1 MEENNNLEVQNEA
14 FEAEEREMS
23 FFKKFLKALGKGY
36 LIIII
41 LSIIFSLTALLV
53 SNFVVKDETMIK
65 FSFRYTIDINLNAND
80 IISNENIDKV
90 KNISYSYYTGS
101 KISTYKYVEIE
112 NIMIEEDSKN
122 AYTIYVNKSA
132 FNLQDKEGNVNYNDS
147 AAKGFLKHL
156 AIISLPE
163 NLYNEY
169 SQYDETNNGK
179 EIKGI
184 IKVFDN
190 DYYEKNSLSSEN
202 VLLTAEKSGS
212 SKKNILIISSIS
224 GFGLGLA
231 ISIIFILIFTNK
243 ISELKKREYDNKNIY
258 RTPLHR
264 SFFNDSLKV
273 FKDIKSLVM
282 IAIILSLVMVCKF
295 IPIPSGFGEL
305 GLSFGFLFLA
315 IACMLFGPYPALIIG
330 IISDVVGYLLM
341 PNGDFFIGYTIQ
353 SMFACFVYALCFHKT
368 YLTYTR
374 CFIARVLVNLVANV
388 IIGTISRSIM
398 YGLGYDATMT
408 YLLLTSLPKNIIY
421 LLPQSLLLFFV
432 LKAVSRP
439 LYHLNL
445 MDERIA
451 MNLSFF

>member
-65 FSFRYTIDINLNAND
+65 FSFRYTIDLNLNAND
-80 IISNENIDKV
+80 IISKENIDKV
-90 KNISYSYYTGS
+90 KNVSVSYYTGS

-112 NIMIEEDSKN
+112 NISIEEDSKN
-122 AYTIYVNKSA
+122 TYTIYVNKSA

-156 AIISLPE
+156 VIISLPE
-163 NLYNEY
+163 ELYTEY
-169 SQYDETNNGK
+169 EQYDETNNGK
-179 EIKGI
+179 TIKGI

-190 DYYEKNSLSSEN
+190 DYYEENSLSSEN

-212 SKKNILIISSIS
+212 SKKTALIQASIYGFLI
-224 GFGLGLA
+224 GFG
-231 ISIIFILIFTNK
+231 ISIIVILIFTNQ
-243 ISELKKREYDNKNIY
+243 ITDLAKREYDNETIY
-258 RTPLHR
+258 RTPFHR
-264 SFFNDSLKV
+264 SFFRNSLNT
-273 FKDIKSLVM
+273 FKDIKSLVI
-282 IAIILSLVMVCKF
+282 IALLLSCVMACKF
-295 IPIPSGFGEL
+295 IPIPSGFGDL
-305 GLSFGFLFLA
+305 GLSFSFLFLA
-315 IACMLFGPYPALIIG
+315 VACMLFGPYPSLMIG
-330 IISDVVGYLLM
+330 VISDVVGYLIM

-368 YLTYTR
+368 YLTFTR
-374 CFIARVLVNLVANV
+374 AFIARVLVNLVANV
-388 IIGTISRSIM
+388 VIGTISRSIM
-398 YGLGYDATMT
+398 YGLSYDATMT